1 MVAPEIGRVLK
12 LSDTTTAP
20 EVFKATEA
28 TYSER
33 SKAEHNGSVN
43 GNERLAFKVIPSHL
57 AILHAFEKQ
66 PPVTIIYLY
75 GHAWFNTVVVATL
88 E

>member
-1 MVAPEIGRVLK
+1 MINTLVIWLFSVYVAFF
-12 LSDTTTAP
+12 A
-20 EVFKATEA
+20 
-28 TYSER
+28 YSER

-75 GHAWFNTVVVATL
+75 GHAWFNMVVVAT
-88 E
+88 